1 MRTAERVLQSIAE
14 HRWNGAAPGAVG
26 PFVIPFL
33 SNPILPGALRS
44 AA

>member
-1 MRTAERVLQSIAE
+1 VLQSIAA
-14 HRWNGAAPGAVG
+14 HRWNGAAPGPVG

-33 SNPILPGALRS
+33 SNPIAPGDLRS